1 MPANPFKADIFPDGL
16 PLTEGASLV
25 HASELEG
32 LLTLLEE
39 HVARTPEQAQEGNV
53 ILLKAPR
60 AGYGKSHLLAALQL
74 RLAESTHVLAPVFDL
89 EHEFRW
95 MPFFWESIGSFHQA
109 PVGTAG
115 LTKLDQLTRQLFGLL
130 NAELIREK
138 RVPCSNPEAAIHALL
153 QRSLEL
159 FDLNDPRQA
168 VGKWFAEH
176 FERLLP
182 VTSHVLAK
190 FSGITQESATVWLRA
205 LCAYTQGVPE
215 GDVIRFEHFRWAI
228 QHANGGGVMAGGMNI
243 LTAPTLDESFF
254 KDRLVEFL
262 RLASM
267 ARPMLLIFDHLDVV
281 HGHAG
286 QTMRVASVI
295 TEFRRLL
302 PRALIVL
309 SVNQDLWAG
318 SFQKFLPSALEDRLN
333 GGLIDLKEI
342 NAQQGQSLLA
352 DRLKAA
358 GIPEADASQFI
369 AAIQLPHWFAREP
382 GRFSAPRTL
391 LRHAAR
397 AWEHWIKRS
406 LQQPPAA
413 PAETP
418 KPAAPPASAAAAP
431 VQPPAAKSES
441 FVIIPQEA
449 EAAPEDSGEQ
459 LPMFQSG
466 LPMGGN
472 GTSFQQLKVMLEKL
486 RLERIASGKPP
497 LPMESGTILREAQTP
512 EPAEEAAPTAPEA
525 PKTDAALVDEQFH
538 QLKQRLLGAKPLRV
552 DQDLLC
558 HLIGVGGKRLA
569 VVKASHIPLP
579 ASNGPGAMLWQT
591 PDGEI
596 LFGTEAHEDR
606 TYWQALLAYA
616 RQRFAAGTPNRT
628 HLTIFSASQEPV
640 DLQWWMP
647 AEDAASALN
656 RYVDVVSL
664 DPEALATLYAADELI
679 HAAEHTE
686 SSPVTPDEVFAAV
699 SPYLETFWRRLTRVL
714 KAES

>member
-32 LLTLLEE
+32 LLTLLED

-95 MPFFWESIGSFHQA
+95 MPFFWESIGAFHQS

-115 LTKLDQLTRQLFGLL
+115 LTKLDLLTRQLFGLL

-190 FSGITQESATVWLRA
+190 FAGISQESATVWLRA

-342 NAQQGQSLLA
+342 NAEQGLTLLSS
-352 DRLKAA
+352 RLQAA
-358 GIPEADASQFI
+358 GIPETDATQFLN
-369 AAIQLPHWFAREP
+369 AIQLPHWFSREP

-397 AWEHWIKRS
+397 AWDQWIKRS
-406 LQQPPAA
+406 VSQHPTPT
-413 PAETP
+413 PTAEAP
-418 KPAAPPASAAAAP
+418 KPAKPPSPPAPA
-431 VQPPAAKSES
+431 AAKSES
-441 FVIIPQEA
+441 FVIIPQESASPEQA
-449 EAAPEDSGEQ
+449 EEQ

-486 RLERIASGKPP
+486 RLERIASGKP
-497 LPMESGTILREAQTP
+497 TI
-512 EPAEEAAPTAPEA
+512 APESVA
-525 PKTDAALVDEQFH
+525 PVQETQVSQAPAASPEEPKSTAELVDEQFH

-616 RQRFAAGTPNRT
+616 RQRFATGTPNRT

-647 AEDAASALN
+647 AEDAANALN

-664 DPEALATLYAADELI
+664 DPEALANLYAADELI
-679 HAAEHTE
+679 HAAEHSE
-686 SSPVTPDEVFAAV
+686 SSPVTPDEVFASV

-714 KAES
+714 KAE